1 MQAFILF
8 FLIFIL
14 FFMFTLSSFFS
25 LRFIIDNSSNSSY
38 HNYTEPNNAILPLAI
53 ITVKKSEF
61 EFTFWG

>member
-1 MQAFILF
+1 
-8 FLIFIL
+8 
-14 FFMFTLSSFFS
+14 MFTLSSFFS